1 MFIGINVDILS
12 FSFQCS
18 FRLLTNVNICLTRC
32 QQKFSICFQVINI
45 TFTILNYKI
54 DFDKYKFYTFL
65 LLNFIISMSFLTTF
79 IDYQENNEMSI
90 KDFNFFKFHKRV

>member
-1 MFIGINVDILS
+1 M
-12 FSFQCS
+12 
-18 FRLLTNVNICLTRC
+18 
-32 QQKFSICFQVINI
+32 INI

-79 IDYQENNEMSI
+79 IEYQENNEMSI
-90 KDFNFFKFHKRV
+90 KDFNFFI